1 MNKVKSWFASEPVNT
16 GRQPELDLAKAF
28 LIFNLA
34 IVHLFVECTPPEG
47 LATIGMPYYFDS
59 VVGGPFG
66 APMFIF
72 CMGVGLAYTKKNAPA
87 LVLKRGVRIFLLGI
101 AHNTLRYLIPCLLGQ
116 WITGDS
122 GQYADR
128 MPYLFFG
135 NDILQFAGLAMMLMG
150 LLLAFRLTPVKC
162 FLVGAVLHLAAFLI
176 GSRDYGNQAVNVLLG
191 HIVGTYSEKEEIV
204 IYSDFPL
211 LIWFSMYAFGYLFGY
226 FLLRCKE
233 KQKLYRLLGPISA
246 VIVAAVS
253 VVEVALRFGMMGGP
267 GDNVFYHLTPPD
279 MLVCIL
285 AAFFVLWLDD
295 LLVRNVFSEKFI
307 AYVGKLSKNITI
319 VYFIQWVVVFWTAD
333 LVIYIVRG
341 NQYLKDWQML
351 ILGTALSV
359 LSICLAGLWSKFI
372 TKKKAGKA

>member
-1 MNKVKSWFASEPVNT
+1 MNKVKSWFAAEPVNT

-66 APMFIF
+66 APTFIF
-72 CMGVGLAYTKKNAPA
+72 CMGVGLAYTNKNTPA
-87 LVLKRGVRIFLLGI
+87 LVFGRGIRIFLLGI

-122 GQYADR
+122 QQYADR
-128 MPYLFFG
+128 MFYLFFG

-150 LLLAFRLTPVKC
+150 LLLAIRLSPLKC
-162 FLVGAVLHLAAFLI
+162 FLVGAVLEFAAFFI
-176 GSRDYGNQAVNVLLG
+176 GSRDYGNQVVNVVLG
-191 HIVGTYSEKEEIV
+191 HIVGTYSANEEIV

-226 FLLRCKE
+226 YLMRCKD
-233 KQKLYRLLGPISA
+233 KQKLYHLLGPVSA
-246 VIVAAVS
+246 VIVTVVC
-253 VVEVALRFGMMGGP
+253 VVEVALLFGMMGGD
-267 GDNVFYHLTPPD
+267 GDNVFYHLTPFD
-279 MLVCIL
+279 MLICIL
-285 AAFFVLWLDD
+285 AAFTVLWVDD
-295 LLVRNVFSEKFI
+295 LLVRNVFAEKFMVF
-307 AYVGKLSKNITI
+307 VGKVSKNITI

-333 LVIYIVRG
+333 LVIYIIRG
-341 NQYLKDWQML
+341 DQYLADWQML

-359 LSICLAGLWSKFI
+359 LSIYLAGLWRKFI
-372 TKKKAGKA
+372 TKKEAEKA